1 MTRQSF
7 DLLSIVVPVYNEEDG
22 IEEFHRRLLAVVH
35 GLRVRA
41 EIIYVDDGSA
51 DRTLE
56 LLGALAD
63 ASDNVAIVTLS
74 RNFGKEIAMTAG
86 LDHAA
91 GDAVAIIDADLQDP
105 PEVLPDLLRTL
116 EGTGADLVYGKRTSR
131 KGETALKKMTAH
143 LFYRVM
149 NRLSDLELPT
159 DSGDFRILN
168 RRAVDALRQLREHHR
183 FMKGLFSWIGFRQIA
198 FPYERDGRF
207 AGHSKFN
214 YWRLWNFSLE
224 GITSF
229 TIAPLKLASYV
240 GLLTAIGAGL
250 YGLGM
255 IVGTLVWGNPVAGY
269 PSLLVVMLFLGGL
282 QLMTLGMLGE
292 YLGRVYNET
301 KHRPLYFVQEFRPS
315 GAGRRSAHLPASSLP
330 KRPSQR
336 AESASG
342 EG

>member
-1 MTRQSF
+1 MTKQNF
-7 DLLSIVVPVYNEEDG
+7 DLLSIVVPVYNEQDG
-22 IEEFHRRLLAVVH
+22 IREFHRRLLTVVH
-35 GLRVRA
+35 GLQVPA
-41 EIIYVDDGSA
+41 EIIYVDDGST

-56 LLGALAD
+56 LLRALAD
-63 ASDNVAIVTLS
+63 TFDNVAIVNLS

-86 LDHAA
+86 LDYAA

-105 PEVLPDLLRTL
+105 PEFLPDLLRTL
-116 EGTGADLVYGKRTSR
+116 EETGADSVYGKRISR

-143 LFYRVM
+143 FFYRVM

-159 DSGDFRILN
+159 DTGDFRILN

-183 FMKGLFSWIGFRQIA
+183 FMKGLFAWIGFRQVA

-207 AGHSKFN
+207 AGNSKFN

-229 TIAPLKLASYV
+229 TIAPLKFASYV
-240 GLLTAIGAGL
+240 GLFTAFGAAL

-255 IVGTLVWGNPVAGY
+255 IVGTLIWGNPVAGY
-269 PSLLVVMLFLGGL
+269 PSLLVVTLLLGGL

-292 YLGRVYNET
+292 YLGRVFNEA

-315 GAGRRSAHLPASSLP
+315 RAGSGGAHLPGIIVAEAT
-330 KRPSQR
+330 RPAR
-336 AESASG
+336 TG
-342 EG
+342 TIP